1 MQTKREKEERDKGGS
16 LGREG
21 DAVLRGLSA
30 DSEASG
36 EDGSG
41 DEDDE
46 KLSSKTRN
54 TKSRPKRKRKKDCD
68 GDYRDHQRIRIKKER
83 HVKREMK
90 RRDDEERET
99 EEQESIEEEQERE
112 DEEQEEEEEQEDGER
127 RIGIGGMM
135 LAGGSVEDLQ
145 IHLDQ
150 NQSPSYLSI
159 HNTTGTHASLE
170 SEEGD
175 AVALGV
181 GYPVLAA
188 GSQPQLPDYL
198 GGNPYIVR
206 KVPLGGGTSS
216 SLLEANSNSNSNSW
230 SPVNRLANQRGLSG
244 QPGVWQNF
252 DFTPFLEL
260 KEDLD
265 VSSTNQPVPIHQD
278 SWSTSFSVQAAH
290 NSALQSPGNSL
301 NSVCIFYGAISYLF
315 FWLCCYLVISAHLFP
330 FPFYLFIFLAISFL
344 MFYLFANRSLFVFFS
359 LSFLLANAL
368 TRPSIHPLNQ
378 NL

>member
-1 MQTKREKEERDKGGS
+1 
-16 LGREG
+16 
-21 DAVLRGLSA
+21 
-30 DSEASG
+30 
-36 EDGSG
+36 
-41 DEDDE
+41 
-46 KLSSKTRN
+46 
-54 TKSRPKRKRKKDCD
+54 
-68 GDYRDHQRIRIKKER
+68 
-83 HVKREMK
+83 
-90 RRDDEERET
+90 
-99 EEQESIEEEQERE
+99 
-112 DEEQEEEEEQEDGER
+112 
-127 RIGIGGMM
+127 M

-159 HNTTGTHASLE
+159 HNTTGTPASLE
-170 SEEGD
+170 DEEEED

-181 GYPVLAA
+181 GYPVLTA
-188 GSQPQLPDYL
+188 GSQQQQQQLPDYL

-206 KVPLGGGTSS
+206 KVPHFGGGTSS
-216 SLLEANSNSNSNSW
+216 SSLLLEANSNNNSW
-230 SPVNRLANQRGLSG
+230 SPNRLTNQRGLSG

-278 SWSTSFSVQAAH
+278 SWSTSISVQAAH
-290 NSALQSPGNSL
+290 NPAFQSPGNSL
-301 NSVCIFYGAISYLF
+301 NSPFPLCIFYGAISYLF